1 MEKLEFH
8 ISTSIRFTTVDFIDL
23 IFPKVVRSFVP
34 IVTLAMGKHLV
45 PAVSSVYAHQYQ
57 NGKIDDTKTC
67 YLCTN
72 YAVECSYTTTVSN
85 YVLFGS

>member
-8 ISTSIRFTTVDFIDL
+8 ISTSIRCTTVDFIDL

-45 PAVSSVYAHQYQ
+45 LAVSSVYVHQY
-57 NGKIDDTKTC
+57 TKW
-67 YLCTN
+67 
-72 YAVECSYTTTVSN
+72 
-85 YVLFGS
+85 